1 MEFDDSYQFEPDMS
15 PVDPEDMINPQLRQ
29 SPTKRSAL
37 SPIEGEPNVSPADP
51 EDMIDPQLRLVP
63 TNRSTLSSIEG
74 EHTTSAADGHS
85 IGNPTS
91 NSEHDESMVDDEDV
105 ATGEDV
111 AEDDQNTTQVHA
123 TVKTMSDVGTLATMH
138 GDLND
143 MHAGFASYMQAR
155 RPLAIKND
163 DYAELV
169 THNSA
174 YVRRVYT
181 SITTMPASMTADQ
194 IRLVTLWGRK
204 LTALGEDA
212 GQYMADLASM
222 VVAGVH
228 ALHTRGDHLLDAQF
242 TSLKPHANDSTITAT
257 ERIEI
262 MCDILHNYKKHV
274 IDIMSGF
281 DAITKLVA
289 APKGI
294 AKRKEDY
301 KSNNDQK
308 KRKKKE
314 LELEV
319 AAKSNGEDVG
329 QKKGGKKS
337 GKKGGQNDNEDEY
350 ED

>member
-1 MEFDDSYQFEPDMS
+1 
-15 PVDPEDMINPQLRQ
+15 
-29 SPTKRSAL
+29 
-37 SPIEGEPNVSPADP
+37 
-51 EDMIDPQLRLVP
+51 MIDPQLRQRP

-91 NSEHDESMVDDEDV
+91 NSEHDESMIDDEDV
-105 ATGEDV
+105 ATVEDF
-111 AEDDQNTTQVHA
+111 AEDNQNMIQVHA
-123 TVKTMSDVGTLATMH
+123 TVRTMSDVGTLATMH

-143 MHAGFASYMQAR
+143 MHAGFSSCMQAR
-155 RPLAIKND
+155 RTLAIEND
-163 DYAELV
+163 DYVELV
-169 THNSA
+169 AYNSA

-181 SITTMPASMTADQ
+181 AITTIPASMTADQ
-194 IRLVTLWGRK
+194 TRLVTLWGRK
-204 LTALGEDA
+204 LTALGKDA
-212 GQYMADLASM
+212 DPYMADLASM
-222 VVAGVH
+222 VIAGVY

-242 TSLKPHANDSTITAT
+242 TSLKPHANDSTMTAT
-257 ERIEI
+257 ERIDI

-308 KRKKKE
+308 KRKKTE
-314 LELEV
+314 LEI

-329 QKKGGKKS
+329 QKKGGKTSGKKG
-337 GKKGGQNDNEDEY
+337 GKKGGQNDEKDEY
-350 ED
+350 EDEDDV

>member
-1 MEFDDSYQFEPDMS
+1 MEFNGSYQFEPNMS
-15 PVDPEDMINPQLRQ
+15 PVDPEGMIDPQLRQ
-29 SPTKRSAL
+29 TPTKRSAL
-37 SPIEGEPNVSPADP
+37 SAIEGEPNVSPADS
-51 EDMIDPQLRLVP
+51 EVMIDPQLRQVP
-63 TNRSTLSSIEG
+63 TNHSTLSSIEG

-91 NSEHDESMVDDEDV
+91 NSEHDESMIDDEDV

-111 AEDDQNTTQVHA
+111 AEDDQNITQVHA
-123 TVKTMSDVGTLATMH
+123 TVQRMSDVGTLATMH
-138 GDLND
+138 GDVND
-143 MHAGFASYMQAR
+143 MHAGFSSYMQAR
-155 RPLAIKND
+155 RALEIEND
-163 DYAELV
+163 DYAKLV

-181 SITTMPASMTADQ
+181 AITTIPTSMTADQ
-194 IRLVTLWGRK
+194 TRLVTLWGRK

-212 GQYMADLASM
+212 DPYMADLASM

-228 ALHTRGDHLLDAQF
+228 ALHTRGDHLLEAQF
-242 TSLKPHANDSTITAT
+242 TSLKPHANDSTMTAT

-262 MCDILHNYKKHV
+262 MCDIFHNYKKHV

-308 KRKKKE
+308 KRKKTE
-314 LELEV
+314 LEA
-319 AAKSNGEDVG
+319 AAKSNGPE
-329 QKKGGKKS
+329 
-337 GKKGGQNDNEDEY
+337 
-350 ED
+350 